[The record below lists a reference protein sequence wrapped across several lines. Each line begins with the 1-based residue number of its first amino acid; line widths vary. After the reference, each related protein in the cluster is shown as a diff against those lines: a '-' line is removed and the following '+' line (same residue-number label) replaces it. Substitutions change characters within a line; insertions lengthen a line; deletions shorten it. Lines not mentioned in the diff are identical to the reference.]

1 MDADTGDTAA
11 EGGARDRDGP
21 GTSPAPGTGG
31 GSGPGLVKGSGA
43 GPGADAGGGLRLA
56 SATGRWVV
64 FTTVLGSSMALLD
77 STVVNVALPH
87 IGEDLG
93 ADLADLQWTVNA
105 YMLTLA
111 GLILL
116 GGALGDRY
124 GRRRIFVV
132 GVVWFALG
140 SLLCGIAPNA
150 GVLIAARALQG
161 IGGALLTPGSLAI
174 IQASFHP
181 DDRSRAV
188 GLWSGFGGVGAAIG
202 PFVGGWLVDGPG
214 WRWVFL
220 INVPLAVLCVP
231 VALRYVPESRDPAAH
246 SGRFDVLGAVLGAG
260 ALALVTY
267 ALIAAEWWPGVIGVL
282 VALAFVAVERRSPD
296 PMLPLSIFR
305 SRIFT
310 VVNVVTLCVYAAF
323 GGFFFLAALQLQVV
337 SGYSALQ
344 AGLALLPTTLL
355 MLLFSAA
362 SGQLAE
368 RTGPRLPLTV
378 GPLLCAGGL
387 LLMLRVGPSPSYW
400 TDVLPALLVLG
411 LGMVTLVAPLTATV
425 LSSVPTAR
433 AGIASGVN
441 NAAARAAGLVA
452 VAALPLLVGMGPEAY
467 RSAAQFDAAFD
478 RAMPICAGV
487 LVVGSLVAAVW
498 IRRPQAPCAHPE
510 CRVNCGVGA
519 PPLEAGKS
527 GGR

>member
-1 MDADTGDTAA
+1 MDAEAGDEKGLAA
-11 EGGARDRDGP
+11 GRDGP
-21 GTSPAPGTGG
+21 GGPAPG
-31 GSGPGLVKGSGA
+31 GA
-43 GPGADAGGGLRLA
+43 GDAAGGGVRLSTA
-56 SATGRWVV
+56 AGRWVV
-64 FTTVLGSSMALLD
+64 LTTVLGSSMALLD

-87 IGEDLG
+87 IGDDLDT
-93 ADLADLQWTVNA
+93 DLADLQWTVNA

-124 GRRRIFVV
+124 GRRKVFVV

-140 SLLCGIAPNA
+140 SLLCGIAPDA
-150 GVLIAARALQG
+150 GFLIAARALQG

-181 DDRSRAV
+181 DDRARAV

-214 WRWVFL
+214 WRWIFL
-220 INVPLAVLCVP
+220 INVPLAAICVP
-231 VALRYVPESRDPAAH
+231 VALRYVPETRDPAART
-246 SGRFDVLGAVLGAG
+246 GRFDVLGAVLGAG

-267 ALIAAEWWPGVIGVL
+267 ALIAAEWWPGVLGVL
-282 VALAFVAVERRSPD
+282 VAVVFILVERRTRN
-296 PMLPLSIFR
+296 PMLPLTIFR
-305 SRIFT
+305 SRMFT
-310 VVNVVTLCVYAAF
+310 VVNAVTLCVYAAF

-337 SGYSALQ
+337 SGYSALG

-362 SGQLAE
+362 SGELAE

-378 GPLLCAGGL
+378 GPLLCAAGM
-387 LLMLRVGPSPSYW
+387 LLMLRVGPDASYAV
-400 TDVLPALLVLG
+400 DVLPGLIVLG
-411 LGMVTLVAPLTATV
+411 VGMVALVAPLTATV
-425 LSSVPTAR
+425 LSSVPTSR

-467 RSAAQFDAAFD
+467 RSATQFDTAFD

-487 LVVGSLVAAVW
+487 LVVGALVAAVW
-498 IRRPQAPCAHPE
+498 IRRPKAPCAHPE

-519 PPLEAGKS
+519 PPLET
-527 GGR
+527 GGTREARRAEPEGGG